1 MHFFKLLNTK
11 NLRELKLLNKKL
23 VKFCDDNFD
32 NGKLIL
38 NKLVEYKKFLIK
50 ENESMNLI
58 GKSTIHD
65 LDERHFLDC
74 IQIAKYLPQ
83 HEKSLM
89 DIGTGAGLPGIILSI
104 IGFKNLHL
112 VEKSP
117 KKSLFLEKCKSR
129 LGLNYEVHNKS
140 ITEISNLN
148 IDWITARAFASIDKI
163 ISMTKKIINKQT
175 KFILLKGRSY
185 LVELE
190 KINQEKFFWETHQS
204 ITSNESKIII
214 MSTK

>member
-11 NLRELKLLNKKL
+11 KSREQKLLNEKL

-32 NGKLIL
+32 NGNSILKKLS
-38 NKLVEYKKFLIK
+38 EYKKILIK

-58 GKSTIHD
+58 GKSTIHVF
-65 LDERHFLDC
+65 DERHFLDC
-74 IQIAKYLPQ
+74 IQIVKYLPQ
-83 HEKSLM
+83 NEKSLM

-117 KKSLFLEKCKSR
+117 KKSFFLEKCKSR
-129 LGLNYEVHNKS
+129 LGLNYIVHNKS
-140 ITEISNLN
+140 ITEISNLR
-148 IDWITARAFASIDKI
+148 IDCITARAFASIEKI
-163 ISMTKKIINKQT
+163 ISMTKKIINKKT

-185 LVELE
+185 LAELE
-190 KINQEKFFWETHQS
+190 KINQQKYYWETHKS
-204 ITSNESKIII
+204 ITSNDSKIII
-214 MSTK
+214 IGTK

>member
-1 MHFFKLLNTK
+1 M
-11 NLRELKLLNKKL
+11 LNKKL

-140 ITEISNLN
+140 ITEISNLSV
-148 IDWITARAFASIDKI
+148 DFITARAFASIEKI
-163 ISMTKKIINKQT
+163 ILMTKKIINKQT

-214 MSTK
+214 MGTK

>member
-1 MHFFKLLNTK
+1 MLNV
-11 NLRELKLLNKKL
+11 KL

-32 NGKLIL
+32 DGKSIL
-38 NKLVEYKKFLIK
+38 TKLYEYKKILIK

-58 GKSTIHD
+58 GKSTIDD
-65 LDERHFLDC
+65 LDQRHLLDC
-74 IQIAKYLPQ
+74 IQIFKYLP
-83 HEKSLM
+83 HKDKSLM

-117 KKSLFLEKCKSR
+117 KKSSFLENCKLR
-129 LGLNYEVHNKS
+129 LGLNYIVHNKS
-140 ITEISNLN
+140 ITEISDINV
-148 IDWITARAFASIDKI
+148 DCITARAFASIEKI

-185 LVELE
+185 LTELQTINPE
-190 KINQEKFFWETHQS
+190 KYYWKTYPS

-214 MSTK
+214 MGTK